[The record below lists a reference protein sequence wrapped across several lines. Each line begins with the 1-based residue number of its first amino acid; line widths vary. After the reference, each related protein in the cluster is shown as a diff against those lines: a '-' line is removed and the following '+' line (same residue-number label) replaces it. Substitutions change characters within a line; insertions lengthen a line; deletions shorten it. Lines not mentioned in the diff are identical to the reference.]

1 MWLGQD
7 LCSWYGTHRKREI
20 ARTDT
25 LPGEWVIR
33 ATEQAC
39 QFRDS
44 TWGRWAP
51 LAAWTSRRTRKTSP
65 LRTSRRAVRS
75 LDSAH
80 EDCVWAGL
88 PPQKG
93 REGST
98 LAAAGF
104 LMKALVYNPSQ
115 ANTPAP
121 HAWHHS
127 TAQDLRQSWLGRR
140 LNHGLKK

>member
-1 MWLGQD
+1 MVVRK
-7 LCSWYGTHRKREI
+7 THMQSGKKR
-20 ARTDT
+20 RR
-25 LPGEWVIR
+25 VIR
-33 ATEQAC
+33 SGPVRLGGNSEEK
-39 QFRDS
+39 
-44 TWGRWAP
+44 GRIHGQRPTLVGVWQD
-51 LAAWTSRRTRKTSP
+51 TQIGSP
-65 LRTSRRAVRS
+65 SPVFLNMGGSWRMTGTNRRAIGS

-121 HAWHHS
+121 HA
-127 TAQDLRQSWLGRR
+127 
-140 LNHGLKK
+140 